1 MFHAFSDLAKG
12 IAEMATTQDVKIR
25 AFQRELYM
33 LSKQD
38 ADYRFYSLYDKVY
51 RHDILLE
58 AYRQCRANDGVAGVD
73 GVEFADIERKGLDL
87 WVAQLSQMLSSRS
100 YVPQPVMRVYIE
112 KPDGGQRPLGIP
124 TIRDRVVQTACKIV
138 IEPIFEAHLNDGS
151 YGYRPKR
158 GAADAVRQIDRSI
171 KQGYSHVY
179 DADLKGYFDSIPQ
192 NRLMDKM
199 ARRISD
205 KSMLALIRKFL
216 RAPVAE
222 TNGDGKTTITK
233 VTKGTPQG
241 GVASPLFAN
250 IYLNDFSELINTK
263 TPCRMISYADDF
275 VILFKKPFTEVQL
288 AWIKNKLEMEG
299 LMLNEAKTRLVNMSR
314 QGSEFDFLG
323 FNFKKVPC
331 IWRKEH
337 SYVKIQPSKKSQKKF
352 KDAIREI
359 VKHRT
364 SKRLP
369 QLIAEV
375 NPIIRGW
382 KNYFSQSGYPQKVFF
397 VMDWFVIGR
406 FYRWAKRLSQRS
418 SKCLIPGTWK
428 ILWKK
433 GLEFFVTPSAGTVK
447 GTL

>member
-1 MFHAFSDLAKG
+1 MFHAFGDLAKG
-12 IAEMATTQDVKIR
+12 IAVMATTQDVKIR

-58 AYRQCRANDGVAGVD
+58 AYRQCRANGGVAGVD
-73 GVEFADIERKGLDL
+73 GVGFADIERQGLEL
-87 WVAQLSQMLSSRS
+87 WVSQLSQMLCSHS
-100 YVPQPVMRVYIE
+100 YVPQPVIRVYIQ

-138 IEPIFEAHLNDGS
+138 IEPIFEAHLNEGS

-158 GAADAVRQIDRSI
+158 GAADAVRQIERSI
-171 KQGYSHVY
+171 KQGYVHVF
-179 DADLKGYFDSIPQ
+179 DADLKGYFDNIPHD
-192 NRLMDKM
+192 RLMDKM

-222 TNGDGKTTITK
+222 TNGDGKTSIWKSTI
-233 VTKGTPQG
+233 GTPQG

-250 IYLNDFSELINTK
+250 IYLNDFSELINKK

-275 VILFKKPFTEVQL
+275 VILYKKPFAEEQL
-288 AWIKNKLEMEG
+288 TWFKNKLEKEG
-299 LMLNEAKTRLVNMSR
+299 LKLNEAKTRLVNMSR

-331 IWRKEH
+331 FWKKGH
-337 SYVKIQPSKKSQKKF
+337 WYVKIQPSKKSQKKF

-364 SKRLP
+364 SKRLD

-375 NPIIRGW
+375 NLIMRGW
-382 KNYFSQSGYPQKVFF
+382 KNYFARCGYPQKVFF
-397 VMDWFVIGR
+397 KMDWFVVGR

-418 SKCLIPGTWK
+418 SKCLTPGTWK
-428 ILWKK
+428 ILLKK
-433 GLEFFVTPSAGTVK
+433 GLEFFVTPLEGTVK